1 MIDLYISE
9 TCPYCHKVMD
19 FMDKESIR
27 YNKKDV
33 SIPENYEM
41 LMNLGKKSQVPF
53 MYDADFAISL
63 YESDEIIKYLTTR
76 C

>member
-33 SIPENYEM
+33 SNPQNYEM
-41 LMNLGKKSQVPF
+41 LMNLGKKPQVPF
-53 MYDADFAISL
+53 MYDADYEVSL

>member
-9 TCPYCHKVMD
+9 TCPYCHKVMN

-33 SIPENYEM
+33 SDPQNYEM
-41 LMNLGKKSQVPF
+41 LMNLGKKAQVPF
-53 MYDADFAISL
+53 MYDADYEVSL